1 MSEPSEKTELS
12 CCTDFGLQFN
22 ESYFE
27 NYLREYRSKGL
38 PAQSKLIF
46 EYLVSYGIKD
56 HSILE
61 VGSGAG
67 ALHMNLVNSGAQR
80 SLGVDA
86 SEWAN
91 KAAERLKKEI
101 DPSLNSKTIIGEFS
115 KGQQNYG
122 NFSLVIMDRS
132 ICCYPDLN
140 SLLRSAICHSSD
152 LIAISIP
159 RKLVWIR
166 IGATLINMVQ
176 SLLRKKFRIYV
187 HSEDQVDKIFSNNSF
202 RRIYADQTRIWQVVV
217 YQITKTQ

>member
-12 CCTDFGLQFN
+12 CCTHFGLQFN
-22 ESYFE
+22 ENYFE
-27 NYLREYRSKGL
+27 NYLREYRLKGL

-46 EYLVSYGIKD
+46 DYLVCHGIKD

-80 SLGVDA
+80 SIGVDA
-86 SEWAN
+86 SEWAS

-101 DPSLNSKTIIGEFS
+101 DPSLNSKTIVSEFS
-115 KGQQNYG
+115 KTQQDYG

-132 ICCYPDLN
+132 ICCYPDL
-140 SLLRSAICHSSD
+140 SGLLRSAIYHSSD
-152 LIAISIP
+152 LIALSMP

-166 IGATLINMVQ
+166 IGATLINIVQ
-176 SLLRKKFRIYV
+176 SVLRKKFRIYV
-187 HSEDQVDKIFSNNSF
+187 HSQDQVDKMLSDNSF
-202 RRIYADQTRIWQVVV
+202 KRIYSDQTRIWQIAV
-217 YQITKTQ
+217 YQITKPK